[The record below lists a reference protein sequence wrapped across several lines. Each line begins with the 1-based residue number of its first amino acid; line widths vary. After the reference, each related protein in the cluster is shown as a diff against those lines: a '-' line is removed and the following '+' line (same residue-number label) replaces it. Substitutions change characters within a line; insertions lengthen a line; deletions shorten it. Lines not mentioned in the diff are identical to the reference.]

1 MQESSLQLSYILL
14 VYPLSPLHFIQGLGW
29 HGKITSFLLHYIV
42 PHNCKDPK
50 SINFPPPLLCLDY
63 NTTAHLLAYKVCS
76 VIFFASLL
84 LYQDGL
90 ITLPNNKSF
99 QHHFYLS
106 IKANDATITG
116 FICHI
121 KISMKEI
128 KVRVLPPL
136 TEFSVAWICLV
147 SSERTYLYVPIYRNF
162 FLILTCIKQI
172 LFSVV
177 FLLPL

>member
-1 MQESSLQLSYILL
+1 M
-14 VYPLSPLHFIQGLGW
+14 
-29 HGKITSFLLHYIV
+29 

-147 SSERTYLYVPIYRNF
+147 SSEMTYLYVHIYRSFFDFDLHKANF
-162 FLILTCIKQI
+162 VLCGFSAAPLTRITQGW
-172 LFSVV
+172 LY
-177 FLLPL
+177 LYN

>member
-1 MQESSLQLSYILL
+1 MCRKAYYYSTLLHITTLSS
-14 VYPLSPLHFIQGLGW
+14 LHFILFKAWGDME
-29 HGKITSFLLHYIV
+29 KLLAFCYIILC
-42 PHNCKDPK
+42 HNCKDPK

-147 SSERTYLYVPIYRNF
+147 SSERTYLYVPIHGIF
-162 FLILTCIKQI
+162 FWLA
-172 LFSVV
+172 
-177 FLLPL
+177 

>member
-1 MQESSLQLSYILL
+1 MSPKFLFKKALNLK
-14 VYPLSPLHFIQGLGW
+14 LSPKFLFEIFFYKILKELTKNDHKSLNHIQIHNLGHFLGKNIPW
-29 HGKITSFLLHYIV
+29 LNLVLVLLLKWSIV
-42 PHNCKDPK
+42 
-50 SINFPPPLLCLDY
+50 LCLDY

-136 TEFSVAWICLV
+136 TEFSVA
-147 SSERTYLYVPIYRNF
+147 
-162 FLILTCIKQI
+162 
-172 LFSVV
+172 
-177 FLLPL
+177 